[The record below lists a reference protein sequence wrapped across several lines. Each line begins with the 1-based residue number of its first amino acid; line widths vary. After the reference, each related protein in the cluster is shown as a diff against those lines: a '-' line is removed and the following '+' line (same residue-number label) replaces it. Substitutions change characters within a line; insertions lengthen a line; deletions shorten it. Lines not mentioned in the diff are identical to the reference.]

1 MEILTSTKD
10 IARLYTQNEIRSL
23 IDLLTSMLK
32 TGLAEGHTDWWDSVE
47 HMGPREDGTEFLDVH
62 FDAETEPG
70 KTTVTL
76 YGLKY
81 AGPDVTSYV
90 EDIPQ
95 TNLDDG
101 MDFGDLIALIELPS

>member
-10 IARLYTQNEIRSL
+10 IARLYTQDEIRALISRLSL
-23 IDLLTSMLK
+23 MAD
-32 TGLAEGHTDWWDSVE
+32 TGFSEGHTDWWDAVE

-62 FDAETEPG
+62 FDAETQPG
-70 KTTVTL
+70 KTTITL

-81 AGPDVTSYV
+81 AGSDVASYI

-95 TNLDDG
+95 ANLDDG
-101 MDFGDLIALIELPS
+101 MDFSNLIALI